1 MSICGDYKKFTGQTV
16 LEMGR
21 TYAGILGVIAF
32 LTVIAR
38 GLVDGA
44 AAETTLRVALVG
56 LLAMALVGI
65 AVGRLAAWSL
75 DQSIRWQVA
84 ADLKAQ
90 RSRQAESAYGSG
102 QPLPE
107 RL

>member
-1 MSICGDYKKFTGQTV
+1 MSICGDYKKFTGQVV

-32 LTVIAR
+32 LTVLAR

-44 AAETTLRVALVG
+44 AAETTLRLALVG

-75 DQSIRWQVA
+75 DQSIRWQVL
-84 ADLKAQ
+84 ADLEAR
-90 RSRQAESAYGSG
+90 RSMPAESAHGNG
-102 QPLPE
+102 QPSPE
-107 RL
+107 